1 MLEAFKDGLGLAL
14 IGLGFVAGM
23 IVDAALYI
31 WRKSVP
37 EGEKADEQHAA
48 SIEHFP
54 MNYVTFVVALV
65 GVIGCAAI
73 VAWGL

>member
-1 MLEAFKDGLGLAL
+1 MLDAFKDGLGLAL

-23 IVDAALYI
+23 IVDAALCI
-31 WRKSVP
+31 WRQSVP

-54 MNYVTFVVALV
+54 MGYMTFIVALV

>member
-1 MLEAFKDGLGLAL
+1 MLDALKDGFGLAL

-31 WRKSVP
+31 WRQSVP
-37 EGEKADEQHAA
+37 EGDKADEQHAA

-54 MNYVTFVVALV
+54 MGYMTFIVALV